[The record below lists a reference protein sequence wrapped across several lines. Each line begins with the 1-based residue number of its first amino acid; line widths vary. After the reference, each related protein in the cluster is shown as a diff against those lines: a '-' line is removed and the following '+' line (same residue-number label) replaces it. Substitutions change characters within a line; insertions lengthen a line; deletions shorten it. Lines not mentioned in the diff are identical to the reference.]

1 MISLLILGYSLE
13 KVTGKI
19 RFLILY
25 FLSGILAGIVSL
37 AYNLSMAQESVSC
50 GASGAIYGLM
60 GALLVM
66 LVVGNRGRLSSEVPR
81 YILYLAISLYSGMQ
95 DPTIDNRPYW
105 RFCSRC
111 CHLFMHDAVYEWR
124 FLMRVNIYYGGRG
137 LIDDPTLYVLEKITK
152 VLDELRVTVE
162 RYNLYEDK
170 RAITVLPKTLKEADG
185 VFWQASLEWFGF
197 GGFLHQFLDACWLYG
212 DKEKLSH
219 MYMMPV
225 VMATTY
231 GEREA
236 EYSLIRA
243 WEMLGG
249 VPGEGICAYVDN
261 HVEFEMNAQF
271 GLMIEK
277 KTENFYRMISK
288 KAVAFPNSS
297 VAVKRNVLRTSN
309 LSLTPQESEQLSE
322 YDFHDN
328 YVKKQK
334 EDIEELAS
342 LFKGMLGEEK
352 MKTIM

>member
-1 MISLLILGYSLE
+1 
-13 KVTGKI
+13 
-19 RFLILY
+19 
-25 FLSGILAGIVSL
+25 
-37 AYNLSMAQESVSC
+37 
-50 GASGAIYGLM
+50 
-60 GALLVM
+60 
-66 LVVGNRGRLSSEVPR
+66 
-81 YILYLAISLYSGMQ
+81 
-95 DPTIDNRPYW
+95 
-105 RFCSRC
+105 
-111 CHLFMHDAVYEWR
+111 
-124 FLMRVNIYYGGRG
+124 MRVNIYYGGRG

-185 VFWQASLEWFGF
+185 VILAASLEWFGF

-309 LSLTPQESEQLSE
+309 LSLTPQESEQLSQ
-322 YDFHDN
+322 YVSDDN

-334 EDIEELAS
+334 QDIEELSSMFRGMMGKEAQES
-342 LFKGMLGEEK
+342 AIEYIMEFQSHFAPQPDFSARYLFMIGGKKKPLFVGVDGDEIVCHYGQEEEIDVYLKVPQEIMDQLVRGQMTFQRAFSVGDLTTKGNFKTLRMLDDIFTFTQDK
-352 MKTIM
+352 

>member
-1 MISLLILGYSLE
+1 M
-13 KVTGKI
+13 K
-19 RFLILY
+19 
-25 FLSGILAGIVSL
+25 
-37 AYNLSMAQESVSC
+37 
-50 GASGAIYGLM
+50 
-60 GALLVM
+60 
-66 LVVGNRGRLSSEVPR
+66 
-81 YILYLAISLYSGMQ
+81 
-95 DPTIDNRPYW
+95 
-105 RFCSRC
+105 
-111 CHLFMHDAVYEWR
+111 
-124 FLMRVNIYYGGRG
+124 VNIYYGGRG

-170 RAITVLPKTLKEADG
+170 RAITVLPKTLKDADG
-185 VFWQASLEWFGF
+185 IILAASVEWFGI

-212 DKEKLSH
+212 DKEKIAH
-219 MYMMPV
+219 TYMLPV

-249 VPGEGICAYVDN
+249 VPGDGLCAYVEN
-261 HVEFEMNAQF
+261 HVEFETNAQF
-271 GLMIEK
+271 SLMIEK

-297 VAVKRNVLRTSN
+297 MEVKKTVLRSSN

-322 YDFHDN
+322 YVSNDH

-342 LFKGMLGEEK
+342 LFKGMLGESDDSDDYISRLQEHFYPLDGLK
-352 MKTIM
+352 ALFQIDLIDENSSLVIDIREDQLNCYRGSVDHADVTAKVRTSVFEAVLEGSKTFQSAFMSGELSAQGNFKILRNFDTIFRFQNK